1 MCAILKLIG
10 RTGRRRT
17 SQMINMELSLMDA
30 LNIMRALAYA
40 SKHAKREDDHD
51 EFTALY
57 DRFDQALKKG
67 EKKDDK

>member
-1 MCAILKLIG
+1 
-10 RTGRRRT
+10 
-17 SQMINMELSLMDA
+17 MINMELSLMDA

-40 SKHAKREDDHD
+40 LAYASRHAKREDDHD

>member
-1 MCAILKLIG
+1 
-10 RTGRRRT
+10 
-17 SQMINMELSLMDA
+17 MINMELSLMDA

-40 SKHAKREDDHD
+40 SRAAKREDDHD